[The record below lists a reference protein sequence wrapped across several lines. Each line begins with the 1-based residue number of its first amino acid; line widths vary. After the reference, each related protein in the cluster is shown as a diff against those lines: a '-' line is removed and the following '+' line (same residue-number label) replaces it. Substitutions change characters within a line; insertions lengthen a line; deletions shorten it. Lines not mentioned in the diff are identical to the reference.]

1 LALLAY
7 CGKLTCIIGSCA
19 VQNCGCEITNAG
31 HVTEGGILNRVV
43 LITGASSGIGK
54 ACAKRLAAEGDRVYG
69 TSRHPNGETGV
80 PNTQMIAMDVNS
92 DESVNAAIE
101 QIISAEGRINIVVNN
116 AGVGIAGAIED
127 TSIEEARALFETN
140 FFGMLRVCRAVLP
153 VMRKSQRGTIVN
165 TSSLGGRIG
174 LPYQGLYSATKFA
187 VEGMSEALRMEVH
200 QFGIRVIMIEPGD
213 FRTGFTKNRRYVS
226 AAQQDSV
233 YGGSFER
240 TIKVAEK
247 DEQSGSSPEQI
258 ARLLVR
264 ILRSR
269 SPKVRYSVGGIS
281 QRGAAILKQILPSR
295 VFEWALMKYYRVT

>member
-1 LALLAY
+1 MQDY
-7 CGKLTCIIGSCA
+7 ECGSRDG
-19 VQNCGCEITNAG
+19 
-31 HVTEGGILNRVV
+31 GGILNRVM

-69 TSRHPNGETGV
+69 TSRHPSGEMGV

-92 DESVNAAIE
+92 DESVNAALE
-101 QIISAEGRINIVVNN
+101 QIVRAEGRIDIVVNN

-153 VMRKSQRGTIVN
+153 VMRKAHRGTIVN
-165 TSSLGGRIG
+165 ISSLGGRIG

-213 FRTGFTKNRRYVS
+213 FRTGFTKNRRYVA
-226 AAQQDSV
+226 AAQQDSI
-233 YGGSFER
+233 YRESFES
-240 TIKVAEK
+240 TIKVAEN
-247 DEQSGSSPEQI
+247 DEQSGSSPQQI

-281 QRGAAILKQILPSR
+281 QRGAAVLKQILPSR

>member
-1 LALLAY
+1 
-7 CGKLTCIIGSCA
+7 
-19 VQNCGCEITNAG
+19 
-31 HVTEGGILNRVV
+31 V

-54 ACAKRLAAEGDRVYG
+54 ACAVRLAAEGDRVYG
-69 TSRHPNGETGV
+69 TSRDPSEETGV
-80 PNTQMIAMDVNS
+80 PNMQMLAMDVNS
-92 DESVNAAIE
+92 DESVAAAID
-101 QIISAEGRINIVVNN
+101 QVVQAEGTIDVVVNN
-116 AGVGIAGAIED
+116 AGFGIAGAVED
-127 TSIEEARALFETN
+127 TSIEEAKALFETN

-153 VMRKSQRGTIVN
+153 VMRKAHRGTIIN

-213 FRTGFTKNRRYVS
+213 FRTGFTKNRRYVA
-226 AAQQDSV
+226 AAQQDSI
-233 YGGSFER
+233 YRESFES
-240 TIKVAEK
+240 TIEVAEN

-281 QRGAAILKQILPSR
+281 QRGAAVLKQILPSR
-295 VFEWALMKYYRVT
+295 VFEWALMKYYRVN

>member
-1 LALLAY
+1 
-7 CGKLTCIIGSCA
+7 
-19 VQNCGCEITNAG
+19 
-31 HVTEGGILNRVV
+31 LNRVV

-54 ACAKRLAAEGDRVYG
+54 ACAVRLAAEGDRVYG
-69 TSRHPNGETGV
+69 TSRHPSEETGV
-80 PNTQMIAMDVNS
+80 PNMQMLAMDVNS
-92 DESVNAAIE
+92 DESVAAAID
-101 QIISAEGRINIVVNN
+101 QVVQAEGTIDVVVNN
-116 AGVGIAGAIED
+116 AGFGIAGAVED
-127 TSIEEARALFETN
+127 TSIEEAKALFETN

-153 VMRKSQRGTIVN
+153 VMRKAHRGTIIN

-213 FRTGFTKNRRYVS
+213 FRTGFTKNRRYVA
-226 AAQQDSV
+226 AAQQDSI
-233 YGGSFER
+233 YRESFES
-240 TIKVAEK
+240 TIEVAEN

-295 VFEWALMKYYRVT
+295 VFEWALMKYYRVN

>member
-1 LALLAY
+1 M
-7 CGKLTCIIGSCA
+7 
-19 VQNCGCEITNAG
+19 
-31 HVTEGGILNRVV
+31 NRVV
-43 LITGASSGIGK
+43 LITGASSGIGE
-54 ACAKRLAAEGDRVYG
+54 ACARRLAAEGDRVYG
-69 TSRHPNGETGV
+69 TSRHSSEETGASDV
-80 PNTQMIAMDVNS
+80 QMLAMDVNS

-101 QIISAEGRINIVVNN
+101 QIVQAEGRIDAVVNN
-116 AGVGIAGAIED
+116 AGFGIAGAIED

-153 VMRKSQRGTIVN
+153 VMRKAHHGTIVN

-213 FRTGFTKNRRYVS
+213 FRTGFTKNRRYVA
-226 AAQQDSV
+226 AAQQDSI
-233 YGGSFER
+233 YRESFER
-240 TIKVAEK
+240 TIKVAEN

-264 ILRSR
+264 ILGSR

-281 QRGAAILKQILPSR
+281 QRGAAILKQIFPSR
-295 VFEWALMKYYRVT
+295 VFEWALMKYYRVN